1 MKTSK
6 MILAFIG
13 LLMLIM
19 SFVVI
24 YALELQKE
32 TAWNIASTL
41 FVIGLPFFLYGKFPK
56 RENKRK

>member
-1 MKTSK
+1 

-13 LLMLIM
+13 LIMLIM

-56 RENKRK
+56 RDKKQS